1 MSRDKKWSSND
12 KNQLLVEN
20 FRKFME
26 EGDFSPDEEVVN
38 KIGELK
44 QIGPAPVAI
53 AMGAVIGLAEVVKL
67 LVTTE
72 GRRNLKQAIIFLP
85 NLAEAICEM
94 PNELGAES
102 KITRLITSGASG
114 LCNLSST
121 IFSPL
126 TALHGMIEMLEKIP
140 KAFDYLEKMVSGAW
154 NKGSHEKI
162 ESPVSEGEEKITLSR
177 SDVRLFL
184 ESGVTRE
191 NFKELQKDFDISVV
205 SENRELNEAVPAVVT
220 SAALSWLL
228 DQLRSADG
236 RAKLIEI
243 LEYIPKTINALC
255 EIPEK
260 MTNKAPRIIRFI
272 GKMAAKGGCFGVKA
286 NPIYLT
292 IAGVIK
298 VLKMLSDDEADHL
311 INIIESGSGGS

>member
-1 MSRDKKWSSND
+1 VKIKKSH
-12 KNQLLVEN
+12 
-20 FRKFME
+20 
-26 EGDFSPDEEVVN
+26 
-38 KIGELK
+38 LK
-44 QIGPAPVAI
+44 QIVKEEYQSVMNETGDVFYAIGQGLGVAS
-53 AMGAVIGLAEVVKL
+53 MGAVIGLAEVVKL

-72 GRRNLKQAIIFLP
+72 GRGNLKRAIIFLP
-85 NLAEAICEM
+85 NLAEAICEL

-114 LCNLSST
+114 LCNLSSK

-126 TALHGMIEMLEKIP
+126 TALHRMIEMLEKIP

-154 NKGSHEKI
+154 NKNTREKI
-162 ESPVSEGEEKITLSR
+162 ESPVFEGKEKIILSR

-191 NFKELQKDFDISVV
+191 NFKELQKDFNISVV

-220 SAALSWLL
+220 STALSWLL
-228 DQLRSADG
+228 DQLKSADG
-236 RAKLIEI
+236 REKLIET

-260 MTNKAPRIIRFI
+260 MTDNAPRIIRFI
-272 GKMAAKGGCFGVKA
+272 GKMAAKGGCFGVKV
-286 NPIYLT
+286 NPTYLI

-298 VLKMLSDDEADHL
+298 VLKMLSDDEADNL
-311 INIIESGSGGS
+311 INIIESGAGGN